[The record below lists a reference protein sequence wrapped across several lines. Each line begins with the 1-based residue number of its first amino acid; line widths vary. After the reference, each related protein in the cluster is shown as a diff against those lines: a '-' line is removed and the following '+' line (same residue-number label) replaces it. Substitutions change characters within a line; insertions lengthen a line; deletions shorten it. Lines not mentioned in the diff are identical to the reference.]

1 MKNKIFNVL
10 LFTALMTFSFWQAG
24 CDTRQVSGDKFDIEI
39 GQQETADSIAKA
51 FGELTIDV
59 SPEKLYTLYNRFCL
73 THYGAKID
81 PLICETFGDQLEE
94 KEGSKWEYISEESA
108 SIAWKTNLPAKTYIQ
123 YGTSTSY
130 GNQTVVSERFFYV
143 HVHYLKNL
151 KANTLYHYRL
161 VSEDEWGNK
170 LLTTDRTFQ
179 TGNIPNAIHIPGDLG
194 KPPYLLD
201 KPNSVYVLTEDIVA
215 NRTAFDIQADN
226 VTLDLGGHIVVH
238 GNQLIKDLDHEL
250 LQKSGVGVRS
260 KGSSKQSG
268 IKIFNGTLKQG
279 IAQNNSEYY
288 AAKIMVHPDEAR
300 LKVLKKNMNRGLSNV
315 ELSFCGNVEIAGVTA
330 EYRWNQT
337 WGMRFENAFGKYNI
351 HHNICLD
358 KGTQMFSRHGAGG
371 ARSIGFRGSASGDL
385 NHDDNEIDVHHN
397 LIKRTRQN
405 GLNIAQRIYEN
416 EIYVDSWVVNSFA
429 ISPHQRRAQVY
440 GNQIFLTGYY
450 ACGILWATKD
460 FNAHHNFIHMESIST
475 MIERSKKG
483 RRLIEDW
490 GEQDVLGGLRLTN
503 YGEGG
508 QERENLNYSNNVIF
522 GRCRGDVEMRGT
534 EFYSDYSIRN
544 LVCKDNT
551 IKIIAEDSIGKI
563 AACVDTQGAFNDR
576 SKHLPLYYKN
586 CTLISNIC
594 NVRFGDEYGRGSNH
608 QFINCKI
615 IKEGEHP
622 DYHTFE
628 FDGHS
633 SVFNHVLL
641 DCDFIDGASY
651 NDVYW
656 TNTQSLSNYRLKWT
670 LKVKSSPGAT
680 IRITDNKGLE
690 IFSGVVKED
699 GEISLPLT
707 QSIIRPVEWTPDGK
721 EIDVTNRSQFQEE
734 KFNPYVIEVEKD
746 GKKKT
751 RTISMEEETT
761 LVIKGL

>member
-1 MKNKIFNVL
+1 MKHKIFNTL
-10 LFTALMTFSFWQAG
+10 LFTTLITFSFWQAG
-24 CDTRQVSGDKFDIEI
+24 YSYRQVSGDKFDTET
-39 GQQETADSIAKA
+39 GKQETADSIAKA

-59 SPEKLYTLYNRFCL
+59 SPEKLYALYNRFCL

-81 PLICETFGDQLEE
+81 PLVCETFGEKIRE
-94 KEGSKWEYISEESA
+94 KEGSRWEYISEGSA
-108 SIAWKTNLPAKTYIQ
+108 SIAWKTNLPAKTYIE
-123 YGTSTSY
+123 YGTTTSY
-130 GNQTVVSERFFYV
+130 GNQTAVSERFFYV
-143 HVHYLKNL
+143 HLHYLRNL
-151 KANTLYHYRL
+151 EHNSLYHYKL

-170 LLTTDRTFQ
+170 LESEDRVFR
-179 TGNIPNAIHIPGDLG
+179 TGDIPDAIHIPGDLG

-201 KPNSVYVLTEDIVA
+201 QPNSFYVVTEDIVA
-215 NRTAFDIQADN
+215 DGTAFDIQADN
-226 VTLDLGGHIVVH
+226 VTLDLGGHTVLH
-238 GNQLIKDLDHEL
+238 GNKLIEDLDNEL
-250 LQKSGVGVRS
+250 LQKSGVGVRR

-279 IAQNNSEYY
+279 IAQNNTDYY
-288 AAKIMVHPDEAR
+288 PAKVMVHPDEDR
-300 LKVLKKNMNRGLSNV
+300 LKILGKNMTKGFSNI
-315 ELSFCGNVEIAGVTA
+315 ELSFCGNVEIAGVTG
-330 EYRWNQT
+330 EYRWSQT

-371 ARSIGFRGSASGDL
+371 ARSIGFVYSASEDS
-385 NHDDNEIDVHHN
+385 NHEDNEIDVHHN

-405 GLNIAQRIYEN
+405 GLNVAQRIYEN

-429 ISPHQRRAQVY
+429 ISPPAEGGQVY

-460 FNAHHNFIHMESIST
+460 LNVHDNFIHMESIST
-475 MIERSKKG
+475 MIERPNKG

-490 GEQDVLGGLRLTN
+490 GEQDVLAGMRLTN
-503 YGEGG
+503 YDKGG
-508 QERENLNYSNNVIF
+508 QERENLVYSDNVIF

-534 EFYSDYSIRN
+534 EFFSDYSIQN
-544 LVCKDNT
+544 LICKGAT
-551 IKIIAEDSIGKI
+551 IKIMEEDTLVRK

-586 CTLISNIC
+586 CTLISNRC
-594 NVRFGDEYGRGSNH
+594 NIRFGDEYGRGSNH
-608 QFINCKI
+608 RFISCKI
-615 IKEGEHP
+615 IKEGNQP

-641 DCDFIDGASY
+641 DCDFTGGASY
-651 NDVYW
+651 DDVYW
-656 TNTQSLSNYRLKWT
+656 TDTQSLSNYSISWT
-670 LKVKSSPGAT
+670 LNLKSSPGAI
-680 IRITDNKGLE
+680 IRITDNNGRE
-690 IFSGVVKED
+690 TFSGKVKED

-721 EIDVTNRSQFQEE
+721 EIEVTNKSQFQEE
-734 KFNPYVIEVEKD
+734 KFNPYVVEAEKD
-746 GKKKT
+746 GKKET
-751 RTISMEEETT
+751 RTISMEKELE
-761 LVIKGL
+761 LVIKL